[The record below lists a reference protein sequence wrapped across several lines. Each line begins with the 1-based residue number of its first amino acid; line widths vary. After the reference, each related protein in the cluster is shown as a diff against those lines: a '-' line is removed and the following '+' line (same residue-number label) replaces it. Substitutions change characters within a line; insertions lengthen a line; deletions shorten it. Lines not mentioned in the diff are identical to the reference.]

1 MYDAEQIQELAKKDM
16 LVLELV
22 KVLSNKTH
30 KNLMVHSKSSPLD
43 IAMTL
48 GDNDVLIT
56 NNKYQSE
63 CSDFYVIVNRYI
75 FDKRYWLIKVDEDGK
90 TINNFEIIDYIND
103 LGICDDL
110 SRRVNAIIQ
119 QCELVYLPIQ
129 E

>member
-56 NNKYQSE
+56 NNNYQSD
-63 CSDFYVIVNRYI
+63 CSNFYVIVNRYI
-75 FDKRYWLIKVDEDGK
+75 FDKRYWLIKVDEDGQ
-90 TINNFEIIDYIND
+90 TINNYEIIDYIND
-103 LGICDDL
+103 LGICEDL
-110 SRRVNAIIQ
+110 SQRVNAIIQ
-119 QCELVYLPIQ
+119 QCELVYLPVL

>member
-56 NNKYQSE
+56 NNNYQSD
-63 CSDFYVIVNRYI
+63 CSNFYVIVNQYI
-75 FDKRYWLIKVDEDGK
+75 FDDKYWLIKVDEDGQ
-90 TINNFEIIDYIND
+90 TINNYEIMDYIND
-103 LGICDDL
+103 LDICDKL
-110 SRRVNAIIQ
+110 SQRVNAIIQ
-119 QCELVYLPIQ
+119 QCELVYLPVL